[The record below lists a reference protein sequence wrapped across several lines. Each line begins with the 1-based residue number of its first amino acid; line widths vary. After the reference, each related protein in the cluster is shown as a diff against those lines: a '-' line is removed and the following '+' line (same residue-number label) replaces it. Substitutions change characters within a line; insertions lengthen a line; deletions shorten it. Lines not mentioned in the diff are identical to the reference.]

1 MVFQEKKNMKSTWC
15 ITCAHFMIDFI
26 IPHSGNG
33 ITHRASLKAGH
44 SGRGVCVC
52 VQRAIDLLPPGSASC
67 MIPPPN
73 LARNLGFLNCQRQQ
87 TPGRWQEGVEMSY
100 SLHSNTTSLTP
111 TAGPMIQFTSA
122 MNSPELVKEFSQAT
136 PTPLS
141 NLATNLGVP
150 TAPFRFSN
158 SPK

>member
-1 MVFQEKKNMKSTWC
+1 MHHVCSLHDRYYHSSFRQWNHTQGLSKSWTQREGC
-15 ITCAHFMIDFI
+15 
-26 IPHSGNG
+26 
-33 ITHRASLKAGH
+33 
-44 SGRGVCVC
+44 VCVC
-52 VQRAIDLLPPGSASC
+52 VLRAIDLLPPGSASC

-111 TAGPMIQFTSA
+111 TAGPTIQFTSA